1 MEQIV
6 GLRVEGVPPYAK
18 DYPVW
23 IVRVD
28 ELRQDRAWFF
38 GAYDTEEYAKSIIK
52 DINRAVIVLNPVT
65 QEV

>member
-28 ELRQDRAWFF
+28 ELQQDSAWFF
-38 GAYDTEEYAKSIIK
+38 GAYETEDYAKDIVK
-52 DINRAVIVLNPVT
+52 DIHRAVIVLNPVT
-65 QEV
+65 EGI